1 MNKVA
6 DIDNSLLRN
15 LREISGKQKI
25 SPALAEHLAHYF
37 ADADAASFGDA
48 SPEEL
53 HGAALQHYRLGVLRP
68 PGQATV
74 VFYTPDFD
82 RHGWHSP
89 HTVIDIVTDDMPFLV
104 DSITMTVYRHG
115 LVIHKLMHPLLG
127 IARDAAGTLQ
137 QSAARGSAGT
147 RTESWIHLEVDRVG
161 DALHIDAL
169 RAELLE
175 VLADVRAAVEDHA
188 AMRASV
194 ASALAA
200 LALTPS
206 PENRQ
211 IGEFLDWV
219 AAENFVFLGYTHYDA
234 DAASGQLRREAG
246 GGLGLLRRTDHPRFG
261 RCLAGIP
268 GGLQEID
275 RLPSSLT
282 LVKADCRSNV
292 HRPNYLDSIGVHHR
306 DAAGNIVGEH
316 VFVGLYAMHVY
327 HVSTGDIP
335 VVRSKVAAVRAACGF
350 APGSY
355 RDKALINVLETYPRE
370 ELIEIAADDLQHI
383 AAGIVMLQEHP
394 RVRVFLR
401 NDSWGRYV
409 SALVYMPRDRFDTTV
424 RLRITEL
431 LAETLQADSIDF
443 FVLVGESRLA
453 RLHLIARVP
462 AGTRY
467 TYDAQ
472 LFEREVARIVRGWH
486 DELQHNLVE
495 HCGEERGNAL
505 LTRYAQA
512 LPLAYRDQVPP
523 SSAVSDL
530 ERLEAAEASGRVE
543 VKLNAPYGDDG
554 SHQHIKLFVRGDAR
568 PLSAVLP
575 VFENL
580 GVTVLSEQP
589 FKLAGSNLHIADF
602 AVRLPRADALDDE
615 ATRGAFVELLEKLL
629 RDEAENDG
637 FNRLALLAGLDD
649 RRITILRAYSRYL
662 RQAGLPFSQVYIE
675 RCLAAQAH
683 SARLLTDLFAAR
695 LAPES
700 DEAAAELIS
709 GALRVELAQV
719 SNLDDDRILSGL
731 RTVIEATLRTNA
743 WQNAADGQAKA
754 YLSFKIESKRVPFLP
769 KPVPLYEVFV
779 YSGRM
784 EGIHLRGARVS
795 RGGLRWSDRM
805 EDYRTEGLALA
816 KAQTAKNAVI
826 VALGAKGCFVG
837 KRLPAAS
844 ERDAW
849 LAEGIACYSIFIRGL
864 LDLADNLVAGKV
876 VPPAHVRRR
885 DGDDPYLVVAA
896 DKGTASFSDIANGIA
911 IEYGYWLGD
920 AFASGGSAGYDHKK
934 MAITARGAWEAV
946 KRHFRE
952 LGRDTQSE
960 AFTAVGIGDMSGDVF
975 GNGMLRSQQTLLLA
989 AFDHRHIFLD
999 PSPDAATTFA
1009 ERQRLYDL
1017 PRSSWDDFDKSLIS
1031 AGGGVWP
1038 RTQKSIPLAAPVRE
1052 WLGVDAEQMA
1062 PTELINAILKAPV
1075 DLIYNG
1081 GIGTYVKASSQSHQ
1095 DANDRGNDALRV
1107 DANELRAKV
1116 VGEGG
1121 NLGLTQKA
1129 RIEYALAGGLIYTDA
1144 IDNSAGVD
1152 CSDHEVNIKI
1162 LLSGLVAAGDMT
1174 LKQRDALLASMTDEV
1189 AKLVLADNYQQ
1200 TEAVSLEAFAGPELL
1215 GVHAQLIR
1223 NLEAKGALNRSIEF
1237 LPDDKGLA
1245 ERAQM
1250 LRGLTAPEISVLLA
1264 YAKIALKEE
1273 LLASAL
1279 PDAAELQQ
1287 LLVDYFPQPLVGQW
1301 GDQLAKHPL
1310 RREII
1315 TTQLVNRLINRMGT
1329 SFVAQAGDESGASAA
1344 EVAAAWYAA
1353 SELLGA
1359 EAAWREIEALDLEL
1373 PAPQQF
1379 ALMSQLRAMVGAAT
1393 RQLLASQTA
1402 GSGIATMVDLYGA
1415 ALEQALASARA
1426 KGDGAA
1432 LTGARAGV
1440 EHVLAARAQIVGV
1453 FELVDLARASG
1464 RPLADV
1470 ASACGRLDASLELTW
1485 LADAIGRLPAGNRWQ
1500 ARARAQLAG
1509 QLRKLRQTLLQPGND
1524 ENPAT
1529 ASAARQ
1535 VVDELK
1541 RNAPQD
1547 LAMLSAGLAEIR
1559 RLLVAEK

>member
-25 SPALAEHLAHYF
+25 APPLAEHLAHYF

-68 PGQATV
+68 PKQTTV

-89 HTVIDIVTDDMPFLV
+89 HTVIDIITDDMPFLV

-115 LVIHKLMHPLLG
+115 LAIHKLMHPLLG
-127 IARDAAGTLQ
+127 IVRDATGALQ

-194 ASALAA
+194 ASALAD

-206 PENRQ
+206 PENRE

-219 AAENFVFLGYTHYDA
+219 AAESFVFLGYTHYDA

-261 RCLAGIP
+261 CCLAGIP
-268 GGLQEID
+268 GELEEID
-275 RLPSSLT
+275 RLPSALT

-292 HRPNYLDSIGVHHR
+292 HRPNYLDFIGVHHR

-327 HVSTGDIP
+327 HVSTSDIP

-370 ELIEIAADDLQHI
+370 ELIESAADDLQHI

-424 RLRITEL
+424 RRKIIKL
-431 LAETLQADSIDF
+431 LSDTLHAEGVDF
-443 FVLVGESRLA
+443 FLLVGESRLA

-505 LTRYAQA
+505 LNRYAQA
-512 LPLAYRDQVPP
+512 LPFAYQDQVPP

-589 FKLAGSNLHIADF
+589 FKLAGSDLHIADF
-602 AVRLPRADALDDE
+602 AVRLPNADALDDE
-615 ATRGAFVELLEKLL
+615 ATRAAFVELLEKLL

-637 FNRLALLAGLDD
+637 FNRLTLLAGLDD

-662 RQAGLPFSQVYIE
+662 RQAGLPFSQVYIA

-683 SARLLTDLFAAR
+683 SARLLADLFAAR

-700 DEAAAELIS
+700 DEAAAALIS
-709 GALRVELAQV
+709 DALRVELAQV

-743 WQNAADGQAKA
+743 WQSAADGKAKE
-754 YLSFKIESKRVPFLP
+754 YLSFKIDSKHVPFLP
-769 KPVPLYEVFV
+769 KPLPLSEIFV
-779 YSGRM
+779 YSQRM
-784 EGIHLRGARVS
+784 EGIHLRGSRVS

-837 KRLPAAS
+837 KRLPPAS

-885 DGDDPYLVVAA
+885 DADDPYLVVAA
-896 DKGTASFSDIANGIA
+896 DKGTASFSDTANSIA

-952 LGRDTQSE
+952 LGRDTQNE
-960 AFTAVGIGDMSGDVF
+960 AFTVVGIGDMSGDVF
-975 GNGMLRSQQTLLLA
+975 GNGMLRSQQIRLVA

-999 PSPDAATTFA
+999 PDPDAAKSFA

-1017 PRSSWDDFDKSLIS
+1017 PRSSWDDFDPSLIS

-1038 RTQKSIPLAAPVRE
+1038 RTLKSIPLTAPVRE
-1052 WLGVDAEQMA
+1052 LLGVDAEQMA
-1062 PTELINAILKAPV
+1062 PSELINTILKAPV

-1095 DANDRGNDALRV
+1095 DANDRGNDAVRV

-1116 VGEGG
+1116 VCEGG

-1129 RIEYALAGGLIYTDA
+1129 RIEYALAGGLNYTDA

-1162 LLSGLVAAGDMT
+1162 PLSGLVAAGDMT
-1174 LKQRDALLASMTDEV
+1174 RQQRDALLASMTDEV
-1189 AKLVLADNYQQ
+1189 ATLVLADNYQQ

-1215 GVHAQLIR
+1215 AGHAQLIR
-1223 NLEAKGALNRSIEF
+1223 NLESKGALNRNIEF

-1250 LRGLTAPEISVLLA
+1250 LRGLTAPEVSVLLA
-1264 YAKIALKEE
+1264 YAKISLKEE
-1273 LLASAL
+1273 LLASSL
-1279 PDAAELQQ
+1279 PDAPELQQ
-1287 LLVDYFPQPLVGQW
+1287 LLIDYFPQPLVRQW
-1301 GDQLAKHPL
+1301 GKQLAMHAL

-1315 TTQLVNRLINRMGT
+1315 TTQLVNRLVNRMGT
-1329 SFVAQAGDESGASAA
+1329 SFVVQAGDESGASAA
-1344 EVAAAWYAA
+1344 EVATAWYAA

-1359 EAAWREIEALDLEL
+1359 EAAWREIEALDLKI
-1373 PAPQQF
+1373 PASQQF

-1393 RQLLASQTA
+1393 HQLLASPTA
-1402 GSGIATMVDLYGA
+1402 TSGITALLDRYGA
-1415 ALEQALASARA
+1415 ALAQALACARG
-1426 KGDGAA
+1426 KDDGAA
-1432 LTGARAGV
+1432 ITGGGAGI
-1440 EHVLAARAQIVGV
+1440 EQVLAARAQIVGA
-1453 FELVDLARASG
+1453 FELADLARASG
-1464 RPLADV
+1464 RSLADV
-1470 ASACGRLDASLELTW
+1470 ASACARLDASLELTW
-1485 LADAIGRLPAGNRWQ
+1485 FADAISRLPAGNRWQ

-1509 QLRKLRQTLLQPGND
+1509 LLRQLRQTLLQPGND
-1524 ENPAT
+1524 DNPAA
-1529 ASAARQ
+1529 ASAVRQ

-1547 LAMLSAGLAEIR
+1547 LAMLSAGFAEIKG
-1559 RLLVAEK
+1559 LLVAEK